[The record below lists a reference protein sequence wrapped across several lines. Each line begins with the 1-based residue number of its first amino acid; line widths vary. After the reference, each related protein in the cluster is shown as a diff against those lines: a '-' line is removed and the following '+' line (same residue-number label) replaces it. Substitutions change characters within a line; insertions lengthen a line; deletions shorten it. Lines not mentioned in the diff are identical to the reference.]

1 MNTDQIDETDIASE
15 FWLQESFAQLKQSF
29 DQSKIAH
36 GILIAAPKA
45 SGKRLLAQVFTQSIL
60 CENSDSGSLKKA
72 CGLCKSCQLVAAETH
87 PDLSNVDCLFDA
99 KGKQKQSIGI
109 DQIRQL
115 NAKLVETP
123 QLGKWRLA
131 VIFSVEKMTRGAFN
145 ALLKTLEEPGRD
157 TLLILLADNIFQVP
171 ATIRSRCQVTSL
183 KLSQDKLV
191 PWLVTK
197 TNCDDGTAIEALNYC
212 SFAPYE
218 ALNFI
223 NQDRLAFFNDLR
235 NDLDKVLSTQL
246 TPQDFVAKYAD
257 DEAVLWRYVADYFQR
272 VQLQLLSGS
281 NSHYL
286 KLNPRSPSELYQQLI
301 EMNRAQSAGSNLQ
314 ARLQLEGIL
323 SQWFEIGRK
332 IVHYSSS

>member
-1 MNTDQIDETDIASE
+1 MNTDSIDATDVASAS
-15 FWLQESFAQLKQSF
+15 WLQESFEQLKQAF
-29 DQSKIAH
+29 DQWKIAH
-36 GILIAAPKA
+36 GILMAAPKA
-45 SGKRLLAQVFTQSIL
+45 SGKRALAKAFTQSVL
-60 CENSDSGSLKKA
+60 CETSASGSLNKA
-72 CGLCKSCQLVAAETH
+72 CGLCKSCQLVAAQTH
-87 PDLSNVDCLFDA
+87 PDLTNVDCLVDA

-115 NAKLVETP
+115 NAKLVETA

-157 TLLILLADNIFQVP
+157 TLLILLADNIYQVP
-171 ATIRSRCQVTSL
+171 ATIRSRCQVISL

-191 PWLVTK
+191 PWLITQ
-197 TNCDDGTAIEALNYC
+197 TNCDNNTAVEALNYC

-223 NQDRLAFFNDLR
+223 NQNRLAFFNGLR
-235 NDLDKVLSTQL
+235 NDLDTLLATRI
-246 TPQDFVAKYAD
+246 TPQEFVAKYAD
-257 DEAVLWRYVADYFQR
+257 DESVLWRYIADYFQR
-272 VQLQLLSGS
+272 VQLQLLSGT
-281 NSHYL
+281 NSQYQS
-286 KLNPRSPSELYQQLI
+286 LNPRSPSELYQQLI
-301 EMNRAQSAGSNLQ
+301 EMNRGQSAGSNLQ